1 MKREPNRKA
10 IALFLIVGLTL
21 LAGLI
26 VKNMVEQYIINR
38 RNLVVL
44 YFTESIRGLNVGS
57 PVVYEGV
64 TVGKVVKIEI
74 KTDPK
79 TLDFSIP
86 VYIRFLQD
94 NDFSHMTFAEN
105 SSRRDFLQML
115 IDKGLRARLETLN
128 LLTGQLMIDLFMDPN
143 SEPVYHDTEQDEK
156 RLEIPTT
163 LSAFGNLA
171 RGIENLPLK
180 QIIWR
185 FDNVL
190 KELEDSLPD
199 LISTYEK
206 VGEKLNQ
213 YVNKSIP
220 QTNQSLNQLNQTLK
234 DISGASKSIKNL
246 SDYFICWRNQ
256 RLIIHSKNV

>member
-1 MKREPNRKA
+1 MKREPNKKI
-10 IALFLIVGLTL
+10 IAVFVIIGFMILT
-21 LAGLI
+21 GLI
-26 VKNMVEQYIINR
+26 VKNIAEQYMINH

-44 YFTESIRGLNVGS
+44 YFTESIKGLTVGS
-57 PVVYEGV
+57 PVMYEGV
-64 TVGKVVKIEI
+64 QVGRVVKIEI

-79 TLDFSIP
+79 TLEFKIP
-86 VYIRFLQD
+86 VYIRFSQD
-94 NDFSHMTFAEN
+94 NDFSHMSFEDHL
-105 SSRRDFLQML
+105 SRREFLKLL
-115 IDKGLRARLETLN
+115 IQKGLRARLATQN
-128 LLTGQLMIDLFMDPN
+128 LLTGQLMVDLFMDPAR
-143 SEPVYHDTEQDEK
+143 EAVYQEKNLK

-163 LSAFGNLA
+163 LSAIGNLT
-171 RGIENLPLK
+171 RDIQDLPLK

-190 KELEDSLPD
+190 QELEDDLPN
-199 LISTYEK
+199 LIETYEQ

-246 SDYFICWRNQ
+246 SDYLERHPDSI
-256 RLIIHSKNV
+256 LKGKKESK

>member
-10 IALFLIVGLTL
+10 IALFLIIGLTL

-26 VKNMVEQYIINR
+26 VKNMVEQYMINH

-44 YFTESIRGLNVGS
+44 YFTESIKGLNVGS

-64 TVGKVVKIEI
+64 QVGRVVKIEI

-79 TLDFSIP
+79 TLEFKIP
-86 VYIRFLQD
+86 VYIRFSQD
-94 NDFSHMTFAEN
+94 NDFSHMSFSEDV
-105 SSRRDFLQML
+105 SRKEFLQLM
-115 IDKGLRARLETLN
+115 IDKGLRARLTTQN
-128 LLTGQLMIDLFMDPN
+128 LLTGQLMIELLMMPN
-143 SEPVYHDTEQDEK
+143 TQAVYVEDDE
-156 RLEIPTT
+156 EHYFQIPTT
-163 LSAFGNLA
+163 LSTIGNLTKD
-171 RGIENLPLK
+171 IQDLPLK

-190 KELEDSLPD
+190 QELEDDLPD
-199 LISTYEK
+199 LIATYEK
-206 VGEKLNQ
+206 VGEKLSQ

-246 SDYFICWRNQ
+246 SDYLERHPDSI
-256 RLIIHSKNV
+256 LKGKKE